1 MVHQQTNES
10 KQAIGMQVSLTHIIL
25 IYLGA
30 INLVTFFVFGIDKWK
45 AKRST
50 WRIPEA
56 KLLWLSVAM

>member
-1 MVHQQTNES
+1 MVHQQTNDT
-10 KQAIGMQVSLTHIIL
+10 KQAIGIIHIIL
-25 IYLGA
+25 YYLGA

>member
-1 MVHQQTNES
+1 
-10 KQAIGMQVSLTHIIL
+10 MQVSLTHIIL

-30 INLVTFFVFGIDKWK
+30 INLVKYFVFGIDKWK
-45 AKRST
+45 AKWST